1 MLIEAHKCH
10 KFFRVIVVDSRPCFE
25 GKECAD
31 RLSKAGL
38 TLTYLTISSLNYII
52 REVTKVFLGAHAMLS
67 NGALYSRVGTSIV
80 AMTAKDNNIPVI
92 AFCESYK
99 FTDRVQLD
107 SFVNNELGPTD
118 NFINI
123 SCGNCSKPKSLSPWH
138 ELANLKFLN
147 LMYDVTPPTSVS
159 ILVHEFK

>member
-1 MLIEAHKCH
+1 M
-10 KFFRVIVVDSRPCFE
+10 
-25 GKECAD
+25 
-31 RLSKAGL
+31 
-38 TLTYLTISSLNYII
+38 

-92 AFCESYK
+92 VFCESYK

-118 NFINI
+118 NLVDI
-123 SCGNCSKPKSLSPWH
+123 SCGNCFKSGPLSSWY
-138 ELANLKFLN
+138 ELANLKLLN
-147 LMYDVTPPTSVS
+147 LMYDVTPAKFINVCISEMGILPSTSVS